1 MAEPYP
7 AIEPHDSGM
16 LDVGDANRLYWE
28 VCGNPQGQ
36 PALILHGGPGS
47 GCSSGARRLFD
58 PSVYRI
64 VLFDQRNC
72 GRSLPHASDLET
84 DLHANT
90 TANLLS
96 DIEALRRMLGIERWV
111 VFGSSWGSTLALVY
125 AETYPT
131 RVSVLVLSHVA
142 LTRWDDIHW
151 LYHGVGQF
159 FPKAAARFR
168 AGAGAAHPDAD
179 LVEAY
184 AALLESA
191 DPATREK
198 AAQDWCDWE
207 AAIVSTDPG
216 HKPHPRY
223 ADPHFRMAFARIATH
238 YFRNGGFL
246 EGNQILRNADRLKGI
261 PGVLIHGRRDL
272 GTPLAGVEALAKV
285 WPESELIVIDEA
297 GHETKTPG
305 VVEGIVASTDAFR
318 TAL

>member
-1 MAEPYP
+1 MPP
-7 AIEPHDSGM
+7 D
-16 LDVGDANRLYWE
+16 R
-28 VCGNPQGQ
+28 Q
-36 PALILHGGPGS
+36 
-47 GCSSGARRLFD
+47 ARR
-58 PSVYRI
+58 Y
-64 VLFDQRNC
+64 
-72 GRSLPHASDLET
+72 
-84 DLHANT
+84 
-90 TANLLS
+90 
-96 DIEALRRMLGIERWV
+96 
-111 VFGSSWGSTLALVY
+111 LAGM
-125 AETYPT
+125 A
-131 RVSVLVLSHVA
+131 
-142 LTRWDDIHW
+142 
-151 LYHGVGQF
+151 
-159 FPKAAARFR
+159 
-168 AGAGAAHPDAD
+168 AGAAGEFLLLWAWVAAAPLSFLDPEYPYWRAKQAMLEACDLGELLILGDSRAAAGILAAD
-179 LVEAY
+179 LPMRATNLAVGGGKPVEAY

-207 AAIVSTDPG
+207 AAIISTDPG

-223 ADPHFRMAFARIATH
+223 ADPRFRMAFARIVTH

-246 EGNQILRNADRLKGI
+246 ESNQILRNAHRLKGI

>member
-47 GCSSGARRLFD
+47 GCSSGARRFFD
-58 PSVYRI
+58 PSIYRI

-72 GRSLPHASDLET
+72 GRSLPYAADPQT
-84 DLHANT
+84 DLRANT

-96 DIEALRRMLGIERWV
+96 DIEALRRTLGIDRWI

-131 RVSVLVLSHVA
+131 RVSALVLSHVA
-142 LTRWDDIHW
+142 LTRREDIHW

-159 FPKAAARFR
+159 FPEAAARFR
-168 AGAGAAHPDAD
+168 AGAGVAHPDAD

-184 AALLESA
+184 AALLESG
-191 DPATREK
+191 DPATREM

-207 AAIVSTDPG
+207 AAIVSTDPN

-223 ADPHFRMAFARIATH
+223 ADAHFRMAFARIVTH

-246 EGNQILRNADRLKGI
+246 EDNQILRNAHRLKDI

-272 GTPLAGVEALAKV
+272 GTPLAGVEELGRA
-285 WPESELIVIDEA
+285 WPESRLIVIEEA

-305 VVEGIVASTDAFR
+305 VVESIVAATDSFR
-318 TAL
+318 ERD